1 MLKRSKLLAEID
13 DKNNSR
19 NSEKKIDLDS
29 IMELLKKETQIP
41 KIQAISPDIYKKI
54 AQLIKELSTQKY
66 EDLELD
72 VHHGLIRLII
82 LSTKSLME
90 LRTRKLLE
98 NSNANLAYPSLS
110 SDDYSKLTD
119 EEKYIFEEERKVSQR
134 KDLIIQSL
142 TNGNVNNL
150 DSISRIIRSKMI
162 IIRFLEATDQ
172 FMGVDMA
179 RYGPFIKEDV
189 AILPFENARSL
200 IERKAA
206 VEINDLRFHIK
217 QT

>member
-1 MLKRSKLLAEID
+1 LAEID
-13 DKNNSR
+13 DNS
-19 NSEKKIDLDS
+19 NGEHSEKKIDLDF
-29 IMELLKKETQIP
+29 IMELLKKETQVP
-41 KIQAISPDIYKKI
+41 KIQGVSPDIYKKI

-72 VHHGLIRLII
+72 VHHELIRLLI
-82 LSTKSLME
+82 LSTKSLIE

-98 NSNANLAYPSLS
+98 NSNGNLASHSLS
-110 SDDYSKLTD
+110 TDDYSKLTD

-134 KDLIIQSL
+134 KDSIIQSL
-142 TNGNVNNL
+142 INGNVNNL

-162 IIRFLEATDQ
+162 IIRFLESTDQ

-179 RYGPFIKEDV
+179 KYGPFIKEDV
-189 AILPFENARSL
+189 TILPFENARSL
-200 IERKAA
+200 IERKVA

-217 QT
+217 ET

>member
-1 MLKRSKLLAEID
+1 MAEID
-13 DKNNSR
+13 DDNNSG
-19 NSEKKIDLDS
+19 NSEKKIDLDF

-41 KIQAISPDIYKKI
+41 KIQGMSPDIYKKI
-54 AQLIKELSTQKY
+54 AQLIKVLSIQKY
-66 EDLELD
+66 ENIELD
-72 VHHGLIRLII
+72 VHHELIRLLV
-82 LSTKSLME
+82 LSTKSLIE

-98 NSNANLAYPSLS
+98 NSNANLPYPSLS
-110 SDDYSKLTD
+110 TDDYSKLTD

-142 TNGNVNNL
+142 IDGNVNNL

-162 IIRFLEATDQ
+162 IIRFLESTDQ

-179 RYGPFIKEDV
+179 KYGPFLKEDV

-200 IERKAA
+200 IERKVA
-206 VEINDLRFHIK
+206 VEINDLRFHVK
-217 QT
+217 ET

>member
-1 MLKRSKLLAEID
+1 LAEID
-13 DKNNSR
+13 DNNSGK
-19 NSEKKIDLDS
+19 NSERKIDLDF
-29 IMELLKKETQIP
+29 IMDLLKKETQIP
-41 KIQAISPDIYKKI
+41 KIQGISPDIYKKI
-54 AQLIKELSTQKY
+54 AQLIKELSIQKY

-72 VHHGLIRLII
+72 VHHELIRLLI
-82 LSTKSLME
+82 LSTKSLIE

-98 NSNANLAYPSLS
+98 NSNENLSSNSLS
-110 SDDYSKLTD
+110 TDDYSKLTD

-134 KDLIIQSL
+134 KNLIKQSL
-142 TNGNVNNL
+142 IDGNVNNL

-162 IIRFLEATDQ
+162 IIRFLESTDQ

-179 RYGPFIKEDV
+179 KYGPFIKEDV

-200 IERKAA
+200 IERKVA

-217 QT
+217 ET

>member
-1 MLKRSKLLAEID
+1 LAEID
-13 DKNNSR
+13 DNSSGK
-19 NSEKKIDLDS
+19 NSERKIDLDF
-29 IMELLKKETQIP
+29 IMELIKKETQIP
-41 KIQAISPDIYKKI
+41 KIQSISPDIYKKI
-54 AQLIKELSTQKY
+54 AQLIKELSIQKY

-72 VHHGLIRLII
+72 VHHELIRLLV
-82 LSTKSLME
+82 LSAKSLIE

-98 NSNANLAYPSLS
+98 NSNGNLSSTSLS
-110 SDDYSKLTD
+110 TDDYSKLTD

-134 KDLIIQSL
+134 MDLIKQSL
-142 TNGNVNNL
+142 IDGNLNNL

-162 IIRFLEATDQ
+162 IIRFMESTDQ

-179 RYGPFIKEDV
+179 KYGPFIKDDV

-200 IERKAA
+200 IERKVA

-217 QT
+217 ET

>member
-1 MLKRSKLLAEID
+1 LAEID
-13 DKNNSR
+13 DNNNSR
-19 NSEKKIDLDS
+19 NSEKKIDLDF

-41 KIQAISPDIYKKI
+41 KIQGMSPDIYKKI
-54 AQLIKELSTQKY
+54 AQLIKELSIQKY
-66 EDLELD
+66 ENLEL
-72 VHHGLIRLII
+72 VIHQELIRLLV
-82 LSTKSLME
+82 LSTKSLIE

-98 NSNANLAYPSLS
+98 NSNANLPYPSLS
-110 SDDYSKLTD
+110 TDDYSKLTD

-142 TNGNVNNL
+142 INGNVNNL

-162 IIRFLEATDQ
+162 IIRFLESTDQ

-179 RYGPFIKEDV
+179 KYGPFIKEDV

-206 VEINDLRFHIK
+206 VEINDLRFHVK
-217 QT
+217 ET

>member
-1 MLKRSKLLAEID
+1 MAEID
-13 DKNNSR
+13 DNSSGK
-19 NSEKKIDLDS
+19 NSERKIDLDF

-41 KIQAISPDIYKKI
+41 KIQGISPDIYKKI
-54 AQLIKELSTQKY
+54 AQLIKELSIQKY

-72 VHHGLIRLII
+72 VHHELIRL
-82 LSTKSLME
+82 LVQSTKSLIE
-90 LRTRKLLE
+90 LRIWKLSE
-98 NSNANLAYPSLS
+98 NSNGNLSSTSLS
-110 SDDYSKLTD
+110 TDDYSKLTD

-134 KDLIIQSL
+134 KNLIKQSL
-142 TNGNVNNL
+142 IDGNVNNL

-162 IIRFLEATDQ
+162 IIRFLESTDQ

-179 RYGPFIKEDV
+179 KYGPFIKEDI

-200 IERKAA
+200 IERKVA

-217 QT
+217 ET

>member
-1 MLKRSKLLAEID
+1 LAEID
-13 DKNNSR
+13 DNSSGK
-19 NSEKKIDLDS
+19 NSEKKIDLDF
-29 IMELLKKETQIP
+29 IMELLKKETQVP
-41 KIQAISPDIYKKI
+41 KIQGVSPDIYKKI
-54 AQLIKELSTQKY
+54 AQLIKELSIQKY

-72 VHHGLIRLII
+72 VHHELIRLLI
-82 LSTKSLME
+82 LSTKSLIE

-98 NSNANLAYPSLS
+98 NSNGNLTFPSLS
-110 SDDYSKLTD
+110 TDDYSKLTD

-142 TNGNVNNL
+142 INGNVNNL

-162 IIRFLEATDQ
+162 IIRFLESTDQ

-179 RYGPFIKEDV
+179 KYGPFIKEDV

-200 IERKAA
+200 IERKVA

-217 QT
+217 ET

>member
-1 MLKRSKLLAEID
+1 LAEID
-13 DKNNSR
+13 DNNNSR
-19 NSEKKIDLDS
+19 NSEKKIDLDF

-41 KIQAISPDIYKKI
+41 KIQGMSPDIYKKI
-54 AQLIKELSTQKY
+54 AQLIKELSIQKY
-66 EDLELD
+66 ENLELD
-72 VHHGLIRLII
+72 VHHELIRLLV
-82 LSTKSLME
+82 LSTKSLIE

-98 NSNANLAYPSLS
+98 NSNANLPYPSLS
-110 SDDYSKLTD
+110 TDDYSKLTD

-142 TNGNVNNL
+142 IDGNVNNL

-162 IIRFLEATDQ
+162 IIRFLESTDQ

-179 RYGPFIKEDV
+179 KYGPFVKEDV

-200 IERKAA
+200 IERKVA
-206 VEINDLRFHIK
+206 VEINDLRFHVK
-217 QT
+217 ET

>member
-1 MLKRSKLLAEID
+1 LAEID
-13 DKNNSR
+13 DNNNSR
-19 NSEKKIDLDS
+19 NSKKKIDLDF

-66 EDLELD
+66 EDLESEI
-72 VHHGLIRLII
+72 HHELIRLII
-82 LSTKSLME
+82 LSTKSLIE

-110 SDDYSKLTD
+110 SDDYSRLTD

-134 KDLIIQSL
+134 RDLIIQSL

-206 VEINDLRFHIK
+206 IEINDLRFHIK
-217 QT
+217 ET

>member
-1 MLKRSKLLAEID
+1 MAEID
-13 DKNNSR
+13 DNSSSK
-19 NSEKKIDLDS
+19 NSERKIDLDF

-41 KIQAISPDIYKKI
+41 KIQGISPDIYKKI
-54 AQLIKELSTQKY
+54 AQLIKELSIQKY

-72 VHHGLIRLII
+72 VHHELIRLLV
-82 LSTKSLME
+82 LSTKSLIE

-98 NSNANLAYPSLS
+98 NSNGNLSSTSLS
-110 SDDYSKLTD
+110 TDDYSKLTD

-134 KDLIIQSL
+134 KDLIKQSL
-142 TNGNVNNL
+142 IDGNVNNL

-162 IIRFLEATDQ
+162 IIRFMESTDR

-179 RYGPFIKEDV
+179 KYGPFIKEDV

-200 IERKAA
+200 IERKVA

-217 QT
+217 ET

>member
-1 MLKRSKLLAEID
+1 MAEID
-13 DKNNSR
+13 DNSSGK
-19 NSEKKIDLDS
+19 NSERKIDLDF

-41 KIQAISPDIYKKI
+41 KIQGISPDIYKKI
-54 AQLIKELSTQKY
+54 AQLIKELSIQKY

-72 VHHGLIRLII
+72 VHHELIRLLV
-82 LSTKSLME
+82 LSTKSLIE

-98 NSNANLAYPSLS
+98 NSNGNLSSTSLS
-110 SDDYSKLTD
+110 TDDYSKLTD

-134 KDLIIQSL
+134 KDLIKQSL
-142 TNGNVNNL
+142 IDGNVNNL

-162 IIRFLEATDQ
+162 IIRFMESTDR

-179 RYGPFIKEDV
+179 KYGPFIKEDV

-200 IERKAA
+200 IERKVA

-217 QT
+217 ET

>member
-1 MLKRSKLLAEID
+1 LAEID
-13 DKNNSR
+13 DKSSGK
-19 NSEKKIDLDS
+19 NSERKIDLDF

-41 KIQAISPDIYKKI
+41 KIQGISPDIYKKI
-54 AQLIKELSTQKY
+54 AQLIKELSIQKY

-72 VHHGLIRLII
+72 VHHELIRL
-82 LSTKSLME
+82 LVQSTKSLIE
-90 LRTRKLLE
+90 LRIWKLSE
-98 NSNANLAYPSLS
+98 NSNGNLSSTSLS
-110 SDDYSKLTD
+110 TDDYSKLTD

-134 KDLIIQSL
+134 KDLIKQSL
-142 TNGNVNNL
+142 IDGNVNNL

-162 IIRFLEATDQ
+162 IIRFLESTDQ

-179 RYGPFIKEDV
+179 KYGPFIKEDV

-200 IERKAA
+200 IERKVA

-217 QT
+217 ET

>member
-1 MLKRSKLLAEID
+1 MAEID
-13 DKNNSR
+13 DNNNNR
-19 NSEKKIDLDS
+19 NSEKKIDLDF
-29 IMELLKKETQIP
+29 ILELLKKETQIP
-41 KIQAISPDIYKKI
+41 KIQAISPDIYRKI
-54 AQLIKELSTQKY
+54 AQLIKGLSTQKY

-72 VHHGLIRLII
+72 VHHELLRLIV
-82 LSTKSLME
+82 LSTKSLIE

-98 NSNANLAYPSLS
+98 NSSANLPYPSLS
-110 SDDYSKLTD
+110 TDDYSKLTD

-134 KDLIIQSL
+134 KDLIIKSL
-142 TNGNVNNL
+142 INGNVNNL

-179 RYGPFIKEDV
+179 KYGPFIKEDV

-200 IERKAA
+200 MERKAA
-206 VEINDLRFHIK
+206 IEINDLRFHIK
-217 QT
+217 ET

>member
-1 MLKRSKLLAEID
+1 MAEID
-13 DKNNSR
+13 DNSSGK
-19 NSEKKIDLDS
+19 NSENKIDLDF
-29 IMELLKKETQIP
+29 IMELLKKETQVP
-41 KIQAISPDIYKKI
+41 KIQGVSPDIYKKI
-54 AQLIKELSTQKY
+54 AQLIKELSIQKY

-72 VHHGLIRLII
+72 VHHELIRLLI
-82 LSTKSLME
+82 LSTKSLIE

-98 NSNANLAYPSLS
+98 NSNGNLTSPSLS
-110 SDDYSKLTD
+110 TDDYSKLTD

-142 TNGNVNNL
+142 INGNVNNL

-162 IIRFLEATDQ
+162 IIRFLESTDQ

-179 RYGPFIKEDV
+179 KYGPFIKEDV

-200 IERKAA
+200 IERKVAI
-206 VEINDLRFHIK
+206 EINDLRFHIK
-217 QT
+217 ET

>member
-1 MLKRSKLLAEID
+1 LAEID
-13 DKNNSR
+13 DNNNSR
-19 NSEKKIDLDS
+19 NSEKKIDLDF

-41 KIQAISPDIYKKI
+41 KIQGMSPDIYKKI
-54 AQLIKELSTQKY
+54 AQLIKELSIQKY
-66 EDLELD
+66 ENLELD
-72 VHHGLIRLII
+72 VHHELIRLLV
-82 LSTKSLME
+82 LSTKSLIE

-98 NSNANLAYPSLS
+98 NSNANLPYPSLS
-110 SDDYSKLTD
+110 TDDYSKLTD

-142 TNGNVNNL
+142 IDGNVNNL

-162 IIRFLEATDQ
+162 IIRFLESTDQ

-179 RYGPFIKEDV
+179 KYGPFIKEDV

-200 IERKAA
+200 IERKVA
-206 VEINDLRFHIK
+206 VEINDLRFHVK
-217 QT
+217 ET

>member
-1 MLKRSKLLAEID
+1 MAEID
-13 DKNNSR
+13 DNSSGK
-19 NSEKKIDLDS
+19 NSERKIDLDF

-41 KIQAISPDIYKKI
+41 KIQGISPDIYKKI
-54 AQLIKELSTQKY
+54 AQLIKELSIQKY

-72 VHHGLIRLII
+72 VHHELIRL
-82 LSTKSLME
+82 LVQSTKSLIE
-90 LRTRKLLE
+90 LRIWKLSE
-98 NSNANLAYPSLS
+98 NSNENLSSNSLS
-110 SDDYSKLTD
+110 TDDYSKLTD

-134 KDLIIQSL
+134 KNLIKQSL
-142 TNGNVNNL
+142 IDGNVNNL

-162 IIRFLEATDQ
+162 IIRFLESTDQ

-179 RYGPFIKEDV
+179 KYGPFIKEDV

-200 IERKAA
+200 IERKVA

-217 QT
+217 ET

>member
-1 MLKRSKLLAEID
+1 MAEID
-13 DKNNSR
+13 DNNNSG
-19 NSEKKIDLDS
+19 NYEKKIDLDF

-41 KIQAISPDIYKKI
+41 KIQGMSPDIYKKI
-54 AQLIKELSTQKY
+54 AQLIKELSIQKY
-66 EDLELD
+66 ENLELD
-72 VHHGLIRLII
+72 VHHELIGLLV
-82 LSTKSLME
+82 LSTKSLIE

-98 NSNANLAYPSLS
+98 NSNANLPYPTLS
-110 SDDYSKLTD
+110 TDDYSKLTD

-142 TNGNVNNL
+142 IDGNVNNL

-162 IIRFLEATDQ
+162 IIRFLESTDQ

-179 RYGPFIKEDV
+179 KYGPFIKEDV

-200 IERKAA
+200 IERKVA
-206 VEINDLRFHIK
+206 VEINDLRFHVK
-217 QT
+217 ET

>member
-1 MLKRSKLLAEID
+1 MAEID
-13 DKNNSR
+13 DNNNSR
-19 NSEKKIDLDS
+19 YSEKMIDLDY

-54 AQLIKELSTQKY
+54 AQLIKELSTQKF

-72 VHHGLIRLII
+72 VHHELIRLIV
-82 LSTKSLME
+82 LSTKSLIE

-98 NSNANLAYPSLS
+98 NSNANSTYPSLS
-110 SDDYSKLTD
+110 TDDYSKLTD

-142 TNGNVNNL
+142 TDGNVNNL
-150 DSISRIIRSKMI
+150 DSISMIIRSKMI
-162 IIRFLEATDQ
+162 IIRFLEAIDE

-179 RYGPFIKEDV
+179 KYGPFIKEDV

-200 IERKAA
+200 IERKSAI
-206 VEINDLRFHIK
+206 EINDLRFHIK
-217 QT
+217 ET

>member
-1 MLKRSKLLAEID
+1 MAEID
-13 DKNNSR
+13 DNSNGK
-19 NSEKKIDLDS
+19 NSERKIDLDF

-41 KIQAISPDIYKKI
+41 KIQGISPDIYKKI
-54 AQLIKELSTQKY
+54 AQLIKELSIQKY

-72 VHHGLIRLII
+72 VHHELIRL
-82 LSTKSLME
+82 LVQSTKSLIE
-90 LRTRKLLE
+90 LRIRKLSE
-98 NSNANLAYPSLS
+98 NSNGNLSSTSLS
-110 SDDYSKLTD
+110 TDDYSKLTD

-134 KDLIIQSL
+134 KNLIKQSL
-142 TNGNVNNL
+142 IDGNVNNL

-162 IIRFLEATDQ
+162 IIRFLESTDQ

-179 RYGPFIKEDV
+179 KYGPFIKEDV

-200 IERKAA
+200 IERKVA

-217 QT
+217 ET

>member
-1 MLKRSKLLAEID
+1 LAEID
-13 DKNNSR
+13 DNSSGK
-19 NSEKKIDLDS
+19 NSERKIDLDF
-29 IMELLKKETQIP
+29 IMELIKKETQIP
-41 KIQAISPDIYKKI
+41 KIQSISPDIYKKI
-54 AQLIKELSTQKY
+54 AQLIKELSIQKY

-72 VHHGLIRLII
+72 VHHELIRLMV
-82 LSTKSLME
+82 LSAKSLIE

-98 NSNANLAYPSLS
+98 NSNGNLSSTSLS
-110 SDDYSKLTD
+110 TDDYSKLTD

-134 KDLIIQSL
+134 MDLIKGSL
-142 TNGNVNNL
+142 IDGNLNNL

-162 IIRFLEATDQ
+162 IIRFMESTDQ

-179 RYGPFIKEDV
+179 KYGPFIKEDV

-200 IERKAA
+200 IERKVA

-217 QT
+217 ET